1 MVLVVFSAIHM
12 ALNCG
17 NQVFISAGASVPG
30 VIWNTIFTPSMVSS
44 SPVLW
49 TNSVGSISVAVP
61 VETVWPR
68 PALTPPCALRG
79 SSAPNM

>member
-1 MVLVVFSAIHM
+1 MVFSAIHM

-30 VIWNTIFTPSMVSS
+30 VIWKTIFTPSTVSS
-44 SPVLW
+44 SPVLRMI
-49 TNSVGSISVAVP
+49 SVGSIRVVVP
-61 VETVWPR
+61 DEIVWPS
-68 PALTPPCALRG
+68 PALTLPWALRG